1 MQDEIEVKFINVDIE
16 DIRGR
21 LRALGATLEKPMR
34 LMRRVTFDNDFMQD
48 GKDGFLRVR
57 DEGDKV
63 TMTYKQFDSESLSGT
78 KEIET
83 VVGDFDATVGILNSA
98 GVIGTSNQ
106 ESRREAWQLNDVE
119 VVIDEWPWIEPYI
132 EVEGPNEDSVKNVA
146 ELLGFDINDGLYGG
160 VDVVYKK
167 QYPNMSVRG
176 VIDIKEARFGDP
188 VPGEFLG

>member
-1 MQDEIEVKFINVDIE
+1 MQDEIEVKFISVDVE
-16 DIRGR
+16 DIRSR

-83 VVGDFDATVGILNSA
+83 IVGDFDATVGILNSA
-98 GVIGTSNQ
+98 GVIGSSNQ
-106 ESRREAWQLNDVE
+106 ESRRESWQLDGVE

-132 EVEGPNEDSVKNVA
+132 EVEGPDEDSVTKLA
-146 ELLGFDINDGLYGG
+146 ELLGFEMEDGLYGG

>member
-1 MQDEIEVKFINVDIE
+1 MQDEIEVKFINVDVE
-16 DIRGR
+16 DIRSR

-83 VVGDFDATVGILNSA
+83 IVGDFDATVGILNSA
-98 GVIGTSNQ
+98 GVIGSSNQ
-106 ESRREAWQLNDVE
+106 ESRRESWELDGVE

-132 EVEGPNEDSVKNVA
+132 EVEGPDEESVTKLA
-146 ELLGFDINDGLYGG
+146 ELLGFEMEDGLYGG